1 VIYSNIHLS
10 VSISKLMFF
19 FFFYQNFKSYFGQI
33 MADKLTYRF
42 YGKQAKKT
50 SKLRYADNNNIVTT
64 TSVLVPV
71 YMVFNQPWDIVLI

>member
-1 VIYSNIHLS
+1 
-10 VSISKLMFF
+10 
-19 FFFYQNFKSYFGQI
+19 